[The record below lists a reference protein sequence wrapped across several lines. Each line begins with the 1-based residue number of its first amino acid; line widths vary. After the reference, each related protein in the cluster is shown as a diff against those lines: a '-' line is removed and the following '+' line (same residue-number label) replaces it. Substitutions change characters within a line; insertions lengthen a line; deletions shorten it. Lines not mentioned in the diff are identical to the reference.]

1 MKKYTYFVL
10 ALTKYISVNASNKA
24 QAVNIIK
31 QNLNLVGDTHLVC
44 IEISRN

>member
-10 ALTKYISVNASNKA
+10 ALSRYISVIASNKE

-31 QNLNLVGDTHLVC
+31 QKLNLVGDVDLVC

>member
-10 ALTKYISVNASNKA
+10 ALSKYISVNASNKA
-24 QAVNIIK
+24 QAVNVIK
-31 QNLNLVGDTHLVC
+31 QYLNLVDDSDLVC